1 MSISPASVED
11 IPGLLR
17 LINSAYR
24 GEGSKQGWT
33 TEADLL
39 QGEIRIDAPA
49 LVEMMARPGAV
60 LHRYTTASNEIEGC
74 VYTQKQGE
82 KLYLGLLT
90 VSPGLQ
96 GGGIGRQLLAAAEQ
110 EARRQQCSE
119 IFMTVFTVREDLIA
133 WYGRHG
139 YLPTGE
145 TRPYNADHRFGVPTQ
160 TLEFAVLEKTIA
172 LGQP

>member
-1 MSISPASVED
+1 MSISPASTDD

-24 GEGSKQGWT
+24 GDDSKQGWT

-49 LVEMMARPGAV
+49 LVEMMMRPNAV
-60 LHRYTTASNEIEGC
+60 LHKYTNATSEIEGC

-96 GGGIGRQLLAAAEQ
+96 GGGIGKQLLAAAEQ
-110 EARRQQCSE
+110 EARRQQCSA

-133 WYGRHG
+133 WYVRHG
-139 YLPTGE
+139 YQPTGE
-145 TRPYNADHRFGVPTQ
+145 TRPYTADHRFGVPTRV
-160 TLEFAVLEKTIA
+160 LEFAVLEKNID
-172 LGQP
+172 LIQP